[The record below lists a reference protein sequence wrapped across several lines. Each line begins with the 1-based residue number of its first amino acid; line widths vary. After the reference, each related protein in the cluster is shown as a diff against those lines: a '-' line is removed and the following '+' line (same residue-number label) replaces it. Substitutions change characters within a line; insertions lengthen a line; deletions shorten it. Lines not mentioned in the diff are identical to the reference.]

1 MITDYVV
8 MITAVT
14 VCAVCFIVKQ
24 FIPEKYEKFIPLGA
38 GVLGV
43 LFNWWVMGEMTPL
56 TFTQGLISGLGA
68 TGLWE
73 MIKIPMKLKEEV
85 VADGEN

>member
-43 LFNWWVMGEMTPL
+43 LFGTPVTIWIPL
-56 TFTQGLISGLGA
+56 RIRKVVSWLHTFHR
-68 TGLWE
+68 
-73 MIKIPMKLKEEV
+73 LK
-85 VADGEN
+85 